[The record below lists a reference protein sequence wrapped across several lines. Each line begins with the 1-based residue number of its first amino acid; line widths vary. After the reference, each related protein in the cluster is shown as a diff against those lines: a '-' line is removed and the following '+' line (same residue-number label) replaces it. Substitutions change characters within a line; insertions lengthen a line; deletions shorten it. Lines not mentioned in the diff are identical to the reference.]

1 MTPPGEPER
10 RRRAILEILARGTIA
25 SQEELREALSRRR
38 FRVTQATL
46 SRDLKALRVS
56 RVPTGSGYRYAVA
69 GGMEPPPPDP
79 GAGRRVASEVI
90 AVEGNEVAIVLR
102 TPPGRAQGVG
112 VFLDGLRRGDILGT
126 LAGDDTVLVLPRS
139 VKRIARLR
147 RALCEQFGI
156 RAA

>member
-1 MTPPGEPER
+1 MARPGEPER
-10 RRRAILEILARGTIA
+10 RRRAILEIVARRPIA
-25 SQEELREALSRRR
+25 SQEELREALARNR

-56 RVPTGSGYRYAVA
+56 RVPTGRGYRYAVA
-69 GGMEPPPPDP
+69 GAVVPPPADP
-79 GAGRRVASEVI
+79 ATERRVASEVI
-90 AVEGNEVAIVLR
+90 TVEGNEVSIVLR

-112 VFLDGLRRGDILGT
+112 VFLDGLKRDDILGT

-139 VKRIARLR
+139 VKRTARLGK
-147 RALCEQFGI
+147 ALRELFGI